1 MKQSRISNMYNIE
14 GHWKHLYGPFNHIK
28 TKSKQAISIN
38 MDFDKNCLAGNMF
51 LNQALLALTELPSV
65 FIGQYIIDR

>member
-1 MKQSRISNMYNIE
+1 
-14 GHWKHLYGPFNHIK
+14 
-28 TKSKQAISIN
+28 

>member
-1 MKQSRISNMYNIE
+1 
-14 GHWKHLYGPFNHIK
+14 
-28 TKSKQAISIN
+28 
-38 MDFDKNCLAGNMF
+38 MDFDKNGLAGNMF